1 MSGKRELG
9 ISYGPTVLLND
20 VNDAVCGGATNQGT
34 GATLYGGI
42 LGIEIGFTDAQ
53 VYSDSAVGTLYGG
66 VYKYVQT
73 YLNSTASPARG
84 YAAFWYNADAMI
96 VTPDF
101 QNGLQCGV
109 FINPV
114 TKGYYGWIQIGGK
127 ASVMFRSSITK
138 ATPAVGDL
146 VIVQSQYGVAD
157 ILADTTNFTSGGA
170 TGVQL
175 GLGIVGTGAVFSPS
189 AWSSTTAYTAG
200 ASVSYGGVNYTALIA
215 NTGQIPGASATYW
228 QVGVLTLVQLL
239 ERFCT
244 PFA

>member
-34 GATLYGGI
+34 GQSLYGGQ
-42 LGIEIGFTDAQ
+42 LGIEIGFTNAQ
-53 VYSDSAVGTLYGG
+53 IYSDPAVGTLYGG

-73 YLNSTASPARG
+73 YLSSTNSPARG

-101 QNGLQCGV
+101 QNGLACGV
-109 FINPV
+109 FINPI
-114 TKGYYGWIQIGGK
+114 TKGNYGWIQVGGK
-127 ASVMFRSSITK
+127 ASVMFRQTITK

-146 VIVQSQYGVAD
+146 VVVQSQYGVAD
-157 ILADTTNFTSGGA
+157 ILADVTGLTSGGA
-170 TGVQL
+170 TGDQL
-175 GLGIVGTGAVFSPS
+175 ALGIVTTGSTFTAT
-189 AWSSTTAYTAG
+189 AWSSTTTYAAG
-200 ASVSYGGVNYTALIA
+200 AVVSYGGVNYTALIA
-215 NTGQIPGASATYW
+215 SLNVTPGTSATTW
-228 QVGVLTLVQLL
+228 QVGTLTLVQLL